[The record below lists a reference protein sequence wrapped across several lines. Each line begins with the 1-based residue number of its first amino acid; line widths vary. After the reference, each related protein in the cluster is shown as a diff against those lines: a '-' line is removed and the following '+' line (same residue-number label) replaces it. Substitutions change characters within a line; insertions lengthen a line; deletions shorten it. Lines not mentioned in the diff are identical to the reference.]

1 MSFVTIV
8 TSFASRSSIDVYSF
22 VQQDDY
28 VHESLLLGLDTKCK
42 VLFMIFISCLDLKA
56 RKNDA
61 FVLYIFF
68 WNGHFTKSN
77 FEPMQS
83 KCSQNTFK
91 IDIVK
96 INKTENSSFYKI
108 NIQIKYSQNAVKTQP
123 KFNQNSVKIQ
133 SLLGVLNLIE
143 WTVFSLVYLHNAMSI
158 F

>member
-1 MSFVTIV
+1 
-8 TSFASRSSIDVYSF
+8 
-22 VQQDDY
+22 
-28 VHESLLLGLDTKCK
+28 
-42 VLFMIFISCLDLKA
+42 
-56 RKNDA
+56 
-61 FVLYIFF
+61 
-68 WNGHFTKSN
+68 
-77 FEPMQS
+77 MQS

-143 WTVFSLVYLHNAMSI
+143 
-158 F
+158 